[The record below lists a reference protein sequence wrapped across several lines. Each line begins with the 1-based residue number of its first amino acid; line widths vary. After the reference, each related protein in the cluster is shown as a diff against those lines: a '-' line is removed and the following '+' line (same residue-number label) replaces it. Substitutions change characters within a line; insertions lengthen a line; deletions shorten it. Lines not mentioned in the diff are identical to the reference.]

1 MNEYD
6 DTAADSTPE
15 RRLAEI
21 ASILAAGILRLHKR
35 FALPTE
41 KGQIIAPES
50 SPEGLELPDETRL
63 SVCAG

>member
-1 MNEYD
+1 MIESD
-6 DTAADSTPE
+6 VTSELTAE
-15 RRLAEI
+15 ERLAEI

-50 SPEGLELPDETRL
+50 LPEGLEVPGETRL

>member
-1 MNEYD
+1 MIECGVASEL
-6 DTAADSTPE
+6 TAE
-15 RRLAEI
+15 ERLAEI

-50 SPEGLELPDETRL
+50 SPESLEVSDETRL
-63 SVCAG
+63 SVCVG